1 MENLSSSAAQPL
13 NLPSAEGRRRTEM
26 CMILF
31 LKVIAAIN
39 VLALAGVCA
48 YLAIEGLPVISWS
61 FLTEPPKNMMT
72 EGGIFPCIIG
82 TAILSL
88 GSLIIAFP
96 LGVASAIYLHEYAG
110 NTRFADIVRLGVNN
124 LAGVPSV
131 VFGLFGLSFFVT
143 FLGMGVSILSG
154 VLTLALL
161 TLPVIISTSEE
172 ALRNVPDTY
181 REASLALGAT
191 QSQTI
196 ARGALPCALPGMLTG
211 AILGVARAAG
221 ETAAIMFTAAVYF
234 TPKTPSSIFDPVMAL
249 PYHIYVLCT
258 AGTEIDK
265 TRPLQYGTAIVLI
278 FLVLGMN
285 MIAIFVR
292 DRLQKK
298 IRQNVPSPLPF
309 RSRLLSRG
317 RLFCV
322 QATDISRPCRP
333 RTHQAEDSGNGAE
346 IPAQLKKIRG
356 VTERTGAYRA
366 AGSPAAIRGAF
377 LSCLLRIL

>member
-1 MENLSSSAAQPL
+1 M
-13 NLPSAEGRRRTEM
+13 
-26 CMILF
+26 
-31 LKVIAAIN
+31 
-39 VLALAGVCA
+39 
-48 YLAIEGLPVISWS
+48 
-61 FLTEPPKNMMT
+61 
-72 EGGIFPCIIG
+72 
-82 TAILSL
+82 
-88 GSLIIAFP
+88 
-96 LGVASAIYLHEYAG
+96 ASAIYLHEYAG

-181 REASLALGAT
+181 REASL
-191 QSQTI
+191 
-196 ARGALPCALPGMLTG
+196 
-211 AILGVARAAG
+211 GVARAAG

-298 IRQNVPSPLPF
+298 M
-309 RSRLLSRG
+309 
-317 RLFCV
+317 
-322 QATDISRPCRP
+322 
-333 RTHQAEDSGNGAE
+333 
-346 IPAQLKKIRG
+346 
-356 VTERTGAYRA
+356 
-366 AGSPAAIRGAF
+366 
-377 LSCLLRIL
+377 